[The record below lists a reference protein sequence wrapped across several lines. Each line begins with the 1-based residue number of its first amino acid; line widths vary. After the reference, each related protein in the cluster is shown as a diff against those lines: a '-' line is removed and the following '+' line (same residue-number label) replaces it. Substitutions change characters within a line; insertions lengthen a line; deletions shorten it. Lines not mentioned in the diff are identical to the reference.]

1 MKKYQNMTKAEL
13 IEVIAEKNKTI
24 ARINGE
30 MYYLKKWYDYHK
42 QKKQEFYNKLY
53 AEFREEEAKNG
64 K

>member
-1 MKKYQNMTKAEL
+1 L

-53 AEFREEEAKNG
+53 AEFREKEAKNG

>member
-1 MKKYQNMTKAEL
+1 MKKYQYMTKAEL

-30 MYYLKKWYDYHK
+30 MYYLKKWYEYHREQK
-42 QKKQEFYNKLY
+42 QRFYEKMQ
-53 AEFREEEAKNG
+53 AEKMNNG

>member
-13 IEVIAEKNKTI
+13 LEVIAEKNRTI

-30 MYYLKKWYDYHK
+30 MYYLKKWYEYNK
-42 QKKQEFYNKLY
+42 QKKQKLY
-53 AEFREEEAKNG
+53 DKINAEK

>member
-13 IEVIAEKNKTI
+13 LEVIAEKNKTI

-30 MYYLKKWYDYHK
+30 MYYLKKWYEYNK
-42 QKKQEFYNKLY
+42 QKNKNFTKNLM
-53 AEFREEEAKNG
+53 RRKSNG

>member
-1 MKKYQNMTKAEL
+1 MKKYQNMTKAQL

-30 MYYLKKWYDYHK
+30 MYYLKKWYEDYRHQK
-42 QKKQEFYNKLY
+42 QAFYAKIN
-53 AEFREEEAKNG
+53 AEREAKNG

>member
-13 IEVIAEKNKTI
+13 IEIIAEKNKTI

-30 MYYLKKWYDYHK
+30 MYYLKKWYKYHK
-42 QKKQEFYNKLY
+42 QKKQELYNKIN
-53 AEFREEEAKNG
+53 ADRKARNG

>member
-30 MYYLKKWYDYHK
+30 MHYLKEWYKDYRH
-42 QKKQEFYNKLY
+42 KKQYIYDNIALFILH
-53 AEFREEEAKNG
+53 
-64 K
+64 